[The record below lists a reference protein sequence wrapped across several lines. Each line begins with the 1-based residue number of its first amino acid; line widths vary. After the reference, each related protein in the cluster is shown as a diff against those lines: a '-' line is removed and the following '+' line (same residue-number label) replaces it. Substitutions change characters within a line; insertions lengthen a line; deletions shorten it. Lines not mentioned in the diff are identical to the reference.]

1 MAHLKDPKLPD
12 MSDVQRRERVIERI
26 WDEPRKCWA
35 ERSATVVIADGFFEK
50 GAMRA
55 AFKMKFVDDRVRG
68 DRFYV
73 AKLALRTQDRRQEQ
87 VRSCAAMFI
96 YLAETVLFQYE
107 KDCKMQM
114 IAVEYAKE
122 YNKLSPPKPVEFL
135 EAFMLQARCRSET
148 ASEIACV
155 LAHMHSLAAG

>member
-1 MAHLKDPKLPD
+1 MAHLLDPKLPD
-12 MSDVQRRERVIERI
+12 MTSPPERVIERI
-26 WDEPRKCWA
+26 WNEPQKRWA
-35 ERSATVVIADGFFEK
+35 ERGAKVVIANAFFEK

-55 AFKMKFVDDRVRG
+55 AFKMKFVDDAIRG

-87 VRSCAAMFI
+87 VMARFLCG
-96 YLAETVLFQYE
+96 LHPETYVLPQYE

-135 EAFMLQARCRSET
+135 EAFMLQVMQPLHILWIISR
-148 ASEIACV
+148 
-155 LAHMHSLAAG
+155 

>member
-12 MSDVQRRERVIERI
+12 MSDVQRRENVIERI

-35 ERSATVVIADGFFEK
+35 ERSATVVIADGYFEK

-87 VRSCAAMFI
+87 VRPFAAMFI
-96 YLAETVLFQYE
+96 YSKVNWFFFST
-107 KDCKMQM
+107 KRT
-114 IAVEYAKE
+114 
-122 YNKLSPPKPVEFL
+122 
-135 EAFMLQARCRSET
+135 ARCR
-148 ASEIACV
+148 
-155 LAHMHSLAAG
+155 